1 MWTRTKIL
9 KAVKSNDKILREI
22 HEKYLPSK
30 KEVNFKVGDTV
41 KVYQKIIEGD
51 KSRTQVFEGIV
62 IEIHGPKE
70 NIFFTVR
77 KEVQGVGVEKT
88 FRLNS
93 PNVEKVEFVKK
104 PLKKPRR
111 NKLFYLRPE
120 E

>member
-1 MWTRTKIL
+1 MRVIKSV
-9 KAVKSNDKILREI
+9 KANNKILREI
-22 HEKYLPSK
+22 HSKYLPSN
-30 KEVNFKVGDTV
+30 KEINFKVGDVV
-41 KVYQKIIEGD
+41 KVHQKIVEGE
-51 KSRTQVFEGIV
+51 KSRTQIFEGTV

-93 PNVEKVEFVKK
+93 PFVEKVEFVRH

-111 NKLFYLRPE
+111 KKLYYLRPE
-120 E
+120 

>member
-1 MWTRTKIL
+1 MKTVR
-9 KAVKSNDKILREI
+9 VKNSSIILREI
-22 HEKYLPSK
+22 HKKYLPSE
-30 KEVNFKVGDTV
+30 KEINFKVGDYV
-41 KVYQKIIEGD
+41 KVHQKIVEGD
-51 KSRTQVFEGIV
+51 KTRIQVFEGQV

-93 PNVEKVEFVKK
+93 PIIEKVEFVRH

-111 NKLFYLRPE
+111 KKLFYLRGG
-120 E
+120 